1 MQTIHHA
8 VYHRFT
14 ATEDGWYSLHVIPT
28 DAVSWRPR
36 VAVLSSCDATEAVI
50 QGWRQYGYPRCDEG
64 DGSYREFTSASFY
77 LQAGQA
83 RLLAI
88 GGDTPNDAGSATLH
102 IARIGSTLMDGAQP
116 ITLGD
121 NAFAVAAREPA
132 LPYAGACGWYD
143 SDRMG
148 NASRFSFVP
157 SKTGTYRFSFCGSSR
172 NQVAL
177 SASPD
182 LPIDTLITAWG
193 GCPDSGG
200 RLTAALTAGNTYYLA
215 AGWYYANYDACSTR
229 NVTVEFVDLCPADL
243 NGDNV
248 VNGLDLGLVLA
259 AWGTPKQDITGDSVT
274 DGTDLGILLASWG
287 ACETD

>member
-1 MQTIHHA
+1 
-8 VYHRFT
+8 
-14 ATEDGWYSLHVIPT
+14 
-28 DAVSWRPR
+28 
-36 VAVLSSCDATEAVI
+36 
-50 QGWRQYGYPRCDEG
+50 
-64 DGSYREFTSASFY
+64 
-77 LQAGQA
+77 
-83 RLLAI
+83 
-88 GGDTPNDAGSATLH
+88 
-102 IARIGSTLMDGAQP
+102 MDGAQS

-132 LPYAGACGWYD
+132 LPYAGACGSSY

-157 SKTGTYRFSFCGSSR
+157 SKTGTYRFSFCDSGR
-172 NQVAL
+172 FQIAL

-182 LPIDTLITAWG
+182 LPINALTKAYG
-193 GCPDSGG
+193 GCPNNGG
-200 RLTAALTAGNTYYLA
+200 RLTAALKAGNTYYLA
-215 AGWYYANYDACSTR
+215 AGYYHGNFDACSTR
-229 NVTVEFVDLCPADL
+229 NVTVEFVDPCPADL

-259 AWGTPKQDITGDSVT
+259 AWGTPKQDITGDAVT